1 VSADGF
7 MSSLLLMS
15 EYSKSLLKSKLPI
28 IAALVS
34 IAVGLPVKA
43 EIEQLDCK
51 PCAVGYLA
59 AAQCSVKNGL
69 NTREGV
75 DELIRN
81 HLKKKPY
88 FTQSFSWASQTSEGR
103 AAVQATASLLKSDDC
118 DVSEDF
124 DEKIKEVRRSYM
136 K

>member
-1 VSADGF
+1 
-7 MSSLLLMS
+7 M
-15 EYSKSLLKSKLPI
+15 KSNLVTI
-28 IAALVS
+28 TALVS

-43 EIEQLDCK
+43 EIQQLDCK

-59 AAQCSVKNGL
+59 AAQCSVMNGL
-69 NTREGV
+69 NSQEGV

-88 FTQSFSWASQTSEGR
+88 FTQSFSWASQTPEGR

-118 DVSEDF
+118 DVSETF
-124 DEKIKEVRRSYM
+124 DEEIKEVRRSYM
-136 K
+136 E